1 MAFREEEPKLNTK
14 EVRER
19 LKNQPSLYDTFN
31 KVYKEAKPISRIL
44 LMVKIVQVVDPL
56 QKRRDKEREKE
67 LNKDTIQ
74 NYINELK
81 SILKGF
87 KNQSNIMLIFVGTGY
102 CFLGIENTT
111 EDIMELIKVYKNK
124 TKMVEDV
131 HIITF
136 NEECPCSNFPVF
148 YKYEGEVYDKESQS
162 YKDLS
167 SPEKAW
173 ILYDNYFCN
182 MGRNLKNIIRSEAD
196 FKSNNSEVVKEENNF
211 LKYLPTS
218 NEIECF
224 EGPDFMNID
233 IFADMYLNEVKI
245 EFDSDVVYPYY
256 WPISV

>member
-31 KVYKEAKPISRIL
+31 KVYQEAKPISRIL

-56 QKRRDKEREKE
+56 QKRKDKEKEKE

-74 NYINELK
+74 NYIKELK
-81 SILKGF
+81 SILKDLQ
-87 KNQSNIMLIFVGTGY
+87 NQSNVMLIFVGTAY

-111 EDIMELIKVYKNK
+111 EDIMELIKVYRKK

-148 YKYEGEVYDKESQS
+148 YKYEGEV
-162 YKDLS
+162 
-167 SPEKAW
+167 
-173 ILYDNYFCN
+173 
-182 MGRNLKNIIRSEAD
+182 
-196 FKSNNSEVVKEENNF
+196 
-211 LKYLPTS
+211 
-218 NEIECF
+218 
-224 EGPDFMNID
+224 
-233 IFADMYLNEVKI
+233 
-245 EFDSDVVYPYY
+245 
-256 WPISV
+256 

>member
-1 MAFREEEPKLNTK
+1 MISREDEHRTK
-14 EVRER
+14 EVRQR
-19 LKNQPSLYDTFN
+19 LKDQTSLYDTFN
-31 KVYKEAKPISRIL
+31 RIYKEAKPISRIL

-56 QKRRDKEREKE
+56 QKRKDKEKEKE

-81 SILKGF
+81 SILKQLQ
-87 KNQSNIMLIFVGTGY
+87 NQSNVMLIFVGTAY
-102 CFLGIENTT
+102 CFLGLENTT
-111 EDIMELIKVYKNK
+111 EDIMELIKIYKNK

-131 HIITF
+131 HVITF

-182 MGRNLKNIIRSEAD
+182 LGRNLKNIIRSEAD
-196 FKSNNSEVVKEENNF
+196 FKSNNSEQAHKGYRCRACRWCW
-211 LKYLPTS
+211 L
-218 NEIECF
+218 
-224 EGPDFMNID
+224 
-233 IFADMYLNEVKI
+233 
-245 EFDSDVVYPYY
+245 VYCGSGRRCNSHCPNRYSGRRSSPPM
-256 WPISV
+256 WRSCPRKSARW

>member
-1 MAFREEEPKLNTK
+1 MTFREEEHKNRTK

-19 LKNQPSLYDTFN
+19 LKNQTSLYDTFN
-31 KVYKEAKPISRIL
+31 RVYKEAKPISRIL

-56 QKRRDKEREKE
+56 QKRRDKEKEKE

-74 NYINELK
+74 NYINELQ
-81 SILKGF
+81 SILKEF

-102 CFLGIENTT
+102 CFLGLENST
-111 EDIMELIKVYKNK
+111 EDIMELIKIYKKK
-124 TKMVEDV
+124 TKMVENV

-136 NEECPCSNFPVF
+136 NEECPCSTFPVF

-173 ILYDNYFCN
+173 ILYDNFFCN
-182 MGRNLKNIIRSEAD
+182 LGRNLKNIIRSEAD

-211 LKYLPTS
+211 VKYLPTS

-224 EGPDFMNID
+224 EGPDFMSID
-233 IFADMYLNEVKI
+233 TFTNMYLDEIKI
-245 EFDSDVVYPYY
+245 EFDSDVIYPYY
-256 WPISV
+256 WPINV

>member
-1 MAFREEEPKLNTK
+1 MISREDEHRTK
-14 EVRER
+14 EVRQR
-19 LKNQPSLYDTFN
+19 LKDQTSLYDTFN
-31 KVYKEAKPISRIL
+31 RIYKEAKPISRIL

-56 QKRRDKEREKE
+56 QKRKDKEKEKE

-81 SILKGF
+81 SILKQLQ
-87 KNQSNIMLIFVGTGY
+87 KQSNVMLIFVGTAY
-102 CFLGIENTT
+102 CFLGLENTT
-111 EDIMELIKVYKNK
+111 EDIMELIKIYKNK

-131 HIITF
+131 HVITF

-182 MGRNLKNIIRSEAD
+182 LGRNLKNIIRSEAD

-211 LKYLPTS
+211 VKYLPTS

-224 EGPDFMNID
+224 EGEDFMSID
-233 IFADMYLNEVKI
+233 TFVNMYLDEEKI

-256 WPISV
+256 WPINV